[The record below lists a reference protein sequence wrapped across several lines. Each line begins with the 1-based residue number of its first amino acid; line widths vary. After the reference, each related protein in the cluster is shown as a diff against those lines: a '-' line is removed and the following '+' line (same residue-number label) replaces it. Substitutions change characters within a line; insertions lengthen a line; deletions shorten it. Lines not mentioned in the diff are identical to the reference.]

1 MTKQK
6 DQTTTQSRLAELHKL
21 PRLRKLK
28 VTRATANSRVYKT
41 GIVFGGVRLGP
52 LTRASKKD
60 KS

>member
-6 DQTTTQSRLAELHKL
+6 VQTTTQSDPTGLDKL

-28 VTRATANSRVYKT
+28 VTRATAESPVYKT
-41 GIVFGGVRLGP
+41 GFVFGGVRLGP